1 MKKLLLFTSLII
13 VLSSCKKDEDPV
25 FTPPPSNEHEVI
37 TSAELIFTDTEN
49 NEVYSW
55 LYSDPDGDGG
65 NPAVITADTLPA
77 NRSFSM
83 TITLLNE
90 TETPAEDITPEIQDE
105 AEDHQFFF
113 INSNEVDITFEY
125 ADSDSDNFPVGLE
138 NTVTTGQSSTGN
150 VTVIL
155 RHFPDK
161 SAENVPDGD
170 ITNAGGGTDLEIT
183 FTAVI
188 N

>member
-1 MKKLLLFTSLII
+1 MKKLLFIISLLII
-13 VLSSCKKDEDPV
+13 VSSCKKDEDPV
-25 FTPPPSNEHEVI
+25 FTPPPTNEHEVI
-37 TSAELIFTDTEN
+37 TSAELVFTDSDN
-49 NEVYSW
+49 SEVYSW
-55 LYSDPDGDGG
+55 LYSDSDGDGG
-65 NPAVITADTLPA
+65 AAPEITADTLPA

-83 TITLLNE
+83 AITLLNE

-113 INSNEVDITFEY
+113 VNSNEVDITFEY
-125 ADSDSDNFPVGLE
+125 ADSDSNGFPVGLE
-138 NTVTTGQSSTGN
+138 NTVTTGQISSGN
-150 VTVIL
+150 ATVVL

-183 FTAVI
+183 FPAVI
-188 N
+188 D